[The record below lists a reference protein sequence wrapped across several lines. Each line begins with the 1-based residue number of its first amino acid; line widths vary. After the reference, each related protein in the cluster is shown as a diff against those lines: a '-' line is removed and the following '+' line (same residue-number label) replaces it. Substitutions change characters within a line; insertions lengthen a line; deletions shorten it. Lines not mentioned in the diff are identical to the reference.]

1 MTTVIPMNRLRTF
14 IVIAAILLF
23 AAATARGEVVD
34 RVIAV
39 VNDDVITQYEL
50 DSTVELVLKRYEQ
63 SIRPEEREKI
73 TAEARK
79 ALLDRMIEDLILRQ
93 EARRLGITIREEEL
107 NAAIQDSLAKRG
119 LSMDNLRE
127 LLIKEGTD
135 YERYREATR
144 SDMIKQRILQREI
157 RPRVTVTNEDIGAYY
172 QEHRDDY
179 EGKLR
184 VRLLM
189 ITLPLPA
196 GSDEAQKETQRAKA
210 ESILK
215 RIQAGEY
222 FEVLANENSQG
233 PERSGGDIGYVE
245 KGSMNPTIEE
255 VAFNLKPGDV
265 SGVIETPQGFYII
278 KALDKRGGGNLSLKA
293 TRAEVDERIFS
304 EKMGKAYTEW
314 MAAKRQKAHIE
325 IRM

>member
-1 MTTVIPMNRLRTF
+1 MNRLWTF
-14 IVIAAILLF
+14 IAIAAILLF
-23 AAATARGEVVD
+23 AATSRGEVVD

-93 EARRLGITIREEEL
+93 EAKRLGITIREEEL
-107 NAAIQDSLAKRG
+107 NAAIQDSLAKRN
-119 LSMDNLRE
+119 LTTENLRE
-127 LLIKEGTD
+127 ILIKEGTD

-172 QEHRDDY
+172 QEHRDEY

-196 GSDEAQKETQRAKA
+196 GSDEAQKEAQRAKA

-222 FEVLANENSQG
+222 FEALAIENSPGQ
-233 PERSGGDIGYVE
+233 ERSGGDIGYVE
-245 KGSMNPTIEE
+245 KGSMNPIIEE
-255 VAFNLKPGDV
+255 VAFNLKPGEV
-265 SGVIETPQGFYII
+265 SGVIETPQGFYLI

-314 MAAKRQKAHIE
+314 MATKRQKAHIE

>member
-1 MTTVIPMNRLRTF
+1 MNRLRTF
-14 IVIAAILLF
+14 TAIAAIFLF
-23 AAATARGEVVD
+23 AAATSWGEVVD

-50 DSTVELVLKRYEQ
+50 ESTVELVLKRYEQ

-93 EARRLGITIREEEL
+93 EARRLGITVREEEL
-107 NAAIQDSLAKRG
+107 NAAIQESLAKRNV
-119 LSMDNLRE
+119 SMDNLRE
-127 LLIKEGTD
+127 ILIKEGTD

-172 QEHRDDY
+172 QEHRDEY

-189 ITLPLPA
+189 ITLPFPA
-196 GSDEAQKETQRAKA
+196 GSDEAQKELQRAKA

-222 FEVLANENSQG
+222 FEALANENSQG
-233 PERSGGDIGYVE
+233 QERSGGDIGYVE
-245 KGSMNPTIEE
+245 KGSMNPIIEE
-255 VAFNLKPGDV
+255 VAFNLKPGEV
-265 SGVIETPQGFYII
+265 SGVIETPQGFYLI

-314 MAAKRQKAHIE
+314 LAEKRQKAHIE
-325 IRM
+325 IRL